1 MRPALKVAGALLG
14 VRLDIIARTIDRAA
28 SGVLARL

>member
-1 MRPALKVAGALLG
+1 MRPALKVAGCLLG
-14 VRLDIIARTIDRAA
+14 VTLGTIARTIDRAA